1 MDWRL
6 FMKEKIR
13 HNIST
18 CFTLF
23 LFVSSLVLMAAGC
36 GKVSETPAVK
46 TAEEPTQTVDTSKFL
61 TLYPG
66 VYTEKEKP
74 LIQKY
79 FADNKAIE
87 DRGTINLKA
96 LINGSLPKDTLGLG
110 PTLKIT
116 ETMVRYFNR
125 LRDPE
130 NPLLND
136 AEYARKAGFKDI
148 LAYPTISS
156 HDDTFMIPYP
166 VKARDTLL
174 VADLIHS
181 VTNYKPVYPGDTLYL
196 VANSRHLTDLTPDTG
211 SVYRSSAL
219 VNKGSV
225 YNQRAEKVLDVI
237 YTVEE
242 NTKLYKEGLAPAN
255 PTFNDMWEEFGRGTG
270 GSRGGGA
277 SGERGGGREGAPGG
291 GGTYYYTDADWQI
304 IKDIWSKEKH
314 RGAEPLYWEDVK
326 IGDQPTP
333 TLEGPVD
340 SAPQVAVPWGMG
352 LGGNRTLKKDIMDPE
367 IFKTLVRDETDGI
380 YRPANQDDYILPV
393 PLEAQTG
400 GKFGD
405 MGAVD
410 AVLGASQQGGR
421 GTAAPGGPDAA
432 AGGAAPGGGRG
443 GGVGMMNF
451 AQRDYAIRH
460 LSDWMGDKGW
470 LYNIRW
476 GGLFSADM
484 AKRGDPHPAVNPHAK
499 DFLEFDR
506 LPEEVKNAKV
516 YPSPGG
522 GSKFIL
528 IRSYVYD
535 KYVRDGEFFIDLIW
549 WQERIGSSGT
559 GMMGCATIK
568 LPSRKAS

>member
-1 MDWRL
+1 
-6 FMKEKIR
+6 
-13 HNIST
+13 
-18 CFTLF
+18 
-23 LFVSSLVLMAAGC
+23 
-36 GKVSETPAVK
+36 
-46 TAEEPTQTVDTSKFL
+46 
-61 TLYPG
+61 
-66 VYTEKEKP
+66 
-74 LIQKY
+74 
-79 FADNKAIE
+79 
-87 DRGTINLKA
+87 
-96 LINGSLPKDTLGLG
+96 
-110 PTLKIT
+110 
-116 ETMVRYFNR
+116 

-130 NPLLND
+130 NPLLNN
-136 AEYARKAGFKDI
+136 AEYAKKAGFKDI
-148 LAYPTISS
+148 ITYPTIAA

-166 VKARDTLL
+166 TKARDTLL

-181 VTNYKPVYPGDTLYL
+181 VTNYMPAYPGDTLYL

-225 YNQRAEKVLDVI
+225 YNQRGEKVLDVI

-242 NTKLYKEGLAPAN
+242 NTKIFKEGLAPAN
-255 PTFNDMWEEFGRGTG
+255 PSFNDMWEEFGRGTG
-270 GSRGGGA
+270 RGIGGGGA
-277 SGERGGGREGAPGG
+277 SGGRGG

-340 SAPQVAVPWGMG
+340 SAPTVAVPWGMG

-367 IFKTLVRDETDGI
+367 IFKTLVRDETDGV
-380 YRPANQDDYILPV
+380 YRPKNEDDYILPV
-393 PLEAQTG
+393 PKEAQTG
-400 GKFGD
+400 LKFGD

-410 AVLGASQQGGR
+410 AQLGGSQQG
-421 GTAAPGGPDAA
+421 APGAA
-432 AGGAAPGGGRG
+432 AGGSAPAAATGQAGGTGSSRRTG
-443 GGVGMMNF
+443 GAGMMNF
-451 AQRDYAIRH
+451 SQRDYAIRH

-484 AKRGDPHPAVNPHAK
+484 AKRGNPHPAVNPHAK

-528 IRSYVYD
+528 VRSYVFD
-535 KYVRDGEFFIDLIW
+535 KYVRDGEFFVDLIW
-549 WQERIGSSGT
+549 WQERIGSAGT

-568 LPSRKAS
+568 LPSKKAS

>member
-1 MDWRL
+1 MRNK
-6 FMKEKIR
+6 MMNEKACYVTMLL
-13 HNIST
+13 SV
-18 CFTLF
+18 FF
-23 LFVSSLVLMAAGC
+23 LVLFAAGC
-36 GKVSETPAVK
+36 AKKDET
-46 TAEEPTQTVDTSKFL
+46 TALQTGQPTQTEPIQTVDVSKFI

-66 VYTEKEKP
+66 VYTEKEKA
-74 LIQKY
+74 LVAKY

-87 DRGTINLKA
+87 DRGAIDLKA
-96 LINGSLPKDTLGLG
+96 LIRGTLPKDTPGLG
-110 PTLKIT
+110 PTLGLT
-116 ETMVRYFNR
+116 ETMVRYFNK

-136 AEYARKAGFKDI
+136 AEYAKKAGFKDI
-148 LAYPTISS
+148 IAYPTIAA

-166 VKARDTLL
+166 VNARDTLL

-196 VANSRHLTDLTPDTG
+196 VANSRHVTDLTPDTG

-225 YNQRAEKVLDVI
+225 YNQRSEKVLDVI

-242 NTKLYKEGLAPAN
+242 NTKIYKEGLAPEN

-270 GSRGGGA
+270 GNRGGGA
-277 SGERGGGREGAPGG
+277 PGGESGERGGGREGGPGG
-291 GGTYYYTDADWQI
+291 AETYYYTDADWQI

-333 TLEGPVD
+333 TLEGPID

-380 YRPANQDDYILPV
+380 YRPADPNDYILPV
-393 PLEAQTG
+393 PMEAQTG
-400 GKFGD
+400 MTFGD

-410 AVLGASQQGGR
+410 AVLGASQQGDR
-421 GTAAPGGPDAA
+421 GGAAPGP

-484 AKRGDPHPAVNPHAK
+484 AMRGSPHPAVNPHAQ
-499 DFLEFDR
+499 DFLEFDK
-506 LPEEVKNAKV
+506 LPEEVKNAQV

-528 IRSYVYD
+528 IRSYVFD
-535 KYVRDGEFFIDLIW
+535 KYVRDGEFFVDLIW
-549 WQERIGSSGT
+549 WHERIGSGGT

>member
-1 MDWRL
+1 MQNKRRKDKAYY
-6 FMKEKIR
+6 F
-13 HNIST
+13 T
-18 CFTLF
+18 TLF
-23 LFVSSLVLMAAGC
+23 LGLSLVLVAAGC
-36 GKVSETPAVK
+36 AKKDETAAVK
-46 TAEEPTQTVDTSKFL
+46 TEQPAQTEPMQNVDTSKFM

-66 VYTEKEKP
+66 VYTEKEKA
-74 LIQKY
+74 LVEKY
-79 FADNKAIE
+79 FADNKAIDE
-87 DRGTINLKA
+87 RGTIDLKA
-96 LINGSLPKDTLGLG
+96 LVRGTLPKDTPGLG
-110 PTLKIT
+110 PTLKMT
-116 ETMVRYFNR
+116 ETMVRYFSR

-136 AEYARKAGFKDI
+136 AEYAKKAGFKDI
-148 LAYPTISS
+148 IAYPTIAA

-181 VTNYKPVYPGDTLYL
+181 VTNYRPVYPGDTLYL
-196 VANSRHLTDLTPDTG
+196 VANSRHLTDLTPEAG

-225 YNQRAEKVLDVI
+225 YNQRGEKVLDVI

-242 NTKLYKEGLAPAN
+242 NTKIYNEGLAPAN
-255 PTFNDMWEEFGRGTG
+255 PSFNDMWEEFGRGTG
-270 GSRGGGA
+270 RGIGGGSA
-277 SGERGGGREGAPGG
+277 SGGRGG

-380 YRPANQDDYILPV
+380 YRPKNEDDYILPV
-393 PLEAQTG
+393 PMEAQTG
-400 GKFGD
+400 LKFGD

-410 AVLGASQQGGR
+410 AVLGSSQQG
-421 GTAAPGGPDAA
+421 TPAAAAPGAPAGA
-432 AGGAAPGGGRG
+432 AGGGAGASRRTGA
-443 GGVGMMNF
+443 VGMMNF
-451 AQRDYAIRH
+451 SQRDYAIRH
-460 LSDWMGDKGW
+460 FSDWMGDKGW

-484 AKRGDPHPAVNPHAK
+484 AKRGNPHPVVNPHAK
-499 DFLEFDR
+499 DFLEFDK
-506 LPEEVKNAKV
+506 LPEEVKSAKV

-528 IRSYVYD
+528 VRSYVFD
-535 KYVRDGEFFIDLIW
+535 KYVRDGEFFVDLIW
-549 WQERIGSSGT
+549 WQERIGSAGT
-559 GMMGCATIK
+559 GMMGCATVK
-568 LPSRKAS
+568 LPSKKAS